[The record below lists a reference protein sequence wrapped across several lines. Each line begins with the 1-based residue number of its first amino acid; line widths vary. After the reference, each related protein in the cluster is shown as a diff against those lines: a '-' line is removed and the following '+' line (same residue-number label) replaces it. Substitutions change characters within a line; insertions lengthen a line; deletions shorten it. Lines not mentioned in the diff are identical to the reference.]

1 MNRFNLSCWDFAV
14 ANMMLSKTF
23 AGTLCTK
30 LQNWF
35 GFCIYVYLFLPEIFH
50 ISMGE
55 WEKSIFH
62 SAQKNDKLM
71 LATTHSF
78 LIKKVCMKEYP
89 DRIAKIYAGRAA
101 GRWLRQRSPL
111 VRIYWEWFDLWS
123 CRCWDLGFF
132 ETHAGFSGT
141 SHTRK
146 CLQPKTVPT
155 HLVTWLKVQIFI
167 SAMTIGQWYRPF
179 NQQLHF

>member
-1 MNRFNLSCWDFAV
+1 MISIHIIRSTFWSQGNNLKWTDSIYPVGILLLPIWCCRKPLLVHSAQSCRIGLVFV
-14 ANMMLSKTF
+14 F
-23 AGTLCTK
+23 
-30 LQNWF
+30 
-35 GFCIYVYLFLPEIFH
+35 IRVPFLPEIFH

-78 LIKKVCMKEYP
+78 LKKKVCMKEYP

-132 ETHAGFSGT
+132 ETHRRTQAFLVRPIPGSVCNLKLCWHIC
-141 SHTRK
+141 SHD
-146 CLQPKTVPT
+146 
-155 HLVTWLKVQIFI
+155 
-167 SAMTIGQWYRPF
+167 
-179 NQQLHF
+179 